1 MSALKHPRR
10 QTLLLRTM
18 LFLATPLL
26 ISATQAQ
33 TFDVSVDIPT
43 LQVAE
48 YHRPYIATWIAR
60 PDNSVA
66 RNLSVWYDTELADQ
80 EGTKWLKDIRQWW
93 RRTGRTL
100 DMPADGISGATR
112 PQGQHTVSYANKVAD
127 LEPGEYV
134 LLVEAVREV
143 GGREMLE
150 IPFNWPPSG
159 DEALT
164 VKGEHELGQVSLT
177 LSP

>member
-1 MSALKHPRR
+1 MSTRKH
-10 QTLLLRTM
+10 QLQLTLLLGT
-18 LFLATPLL
+18 TLL
-26 ISATQAQ
+26 GSAAQAQ
-33 TFDVSVDIPT
+33 TFDVGVAIPT

-48 YHRPYIATWIAR
+48 YHRPYVASWIAR

-66 RNLSVWYDTELADQ
+66 RNLAVWYDTGLADM
-80 EGTKWLKDIRQWW
+80 EGAKWLKDIRQWW

-112 PQGQHTVSYANKVAD
+112 PQGQHFVSYADKVAD
-127 LEPGEYV
+127 LEPGDYV

-150 IPFNWPPSG
+150 IPFSWPPVGPES
-159 DEALT
+159 LS
-164 VKGEHELGQVSLT
+164 VQGEHELGEVSLT
-177 LSP
+177 MAP